1 MMSTEHVES
10 RVESFQPTRST
21 FGGFLEA
28 LGKRPELGV
37 LASLIVVSLV
47 FIALSGGK
55 FASVRNIASLL
66 AISAEL
72 GIVTIG
78 MALVLISGE
87 IDLSVGSVFG
97 MSALF
102 FILLSG
108 QIGSIPAFIIAVGVA
123 CLIGFA
129 NGLIVTRTE
138 VPSLITTLGMM
149 MFVRGIIYFTTGG
162 FTRSFSS
169 TDFFIEALGGRFAGR
184 FHISVIWFII
194 VAVIFEVVLKL
205 TRYGN
210 AVFAVGGNKEVAR
223 ALGIDVNR
231 VKLINFVLCSFLAG
245 FAGTISAGRFHTV
258 AATTG
263 EWMELEAIA
272 AAVMGGCLITGGY
285 GTIPGAFIGA
295 LLIPAV
301 GAGLILSGA
310 PAYWY
315 RAFIGIVLV
324 VASIINLTVIR
335 RAIAR

>member
-1 MMSTEHVES
+1 M
-10 RVESFQPTRST
+10 
-21 FGGFLEA
+21 A
-28 LGKRPELGV
+28 LTDLLGSIGKRPELGV
-37 LASLIVVSLV
+37 LISLVIVSLV
-47 FIALSGGK
+47 FVVLSGGK

-72 GIVTIG
+72 GIITVG
-78 MALVLISGE
+78 MAFMLIAGE

-102 FILLSG
+102 FVLLSG
-108 QIGSIPAFIIAVGVA
+108 HVGSVVAFIIAVGLA
-123 CLIGFA
+123 CLVGVC
-129 NGLIVTRTE
+129 NGVVTTRTE
-138 VPSLITTLGMM
+138 VPSLIATLGMM
-149 MFVRGIIYFTTGG
+149 MFVRGIVYFTTGG
-162 FTRSFSS
+162 FTRSFAS
-169 TDFFIEALGGRFAGR
+169 TGFFIEALGGRFAGR
-184 FHISVIWFII
+184 FHISVVWFILI
-194 VAVIFEVVLKL
+194 AAVFHVILRS

-210 AVFAVGGNKEVAR
+210 AVFAVGGNREAAR
-223 ALGIDVNR
+223 ALGVNVNR
-231 VKLINFVLCSFLAG
+231 VRLANFILCAGLAG
-245 FAGTISAGRFHTV
+245 LAGTISASRFHTV

-301 GAGLILSGA
+301 GAGLILSGV

-324 VASIINLTVIR
+324 AASIVNLSVIR
-335 RAIAR
+335 RAVAK